1 MKLMKWITGW
11 RVSILVFQ
19 SIFIGLLLSSPWYII
34 AKVMGTSHIHKMTR
48 GWIAVGIRCF
58 SPILILRRKWHRTDM
73 IWIYTWIFQ
82 VCKMHVPFPPEN
94 ICSTKKANILQIW
107 MIQVCYYMYVWLVYI
122 IIYMP
127 SFPYWLTNHSSRIR
141 NKPNESNDRRWWGH
155 SNRTM
160 KSTWGWHEITKQEG
174 SIVIMII
181 VYN

>member
-1 MKLMKWITGW
+1 MK
-11 RVSILVFQ
+11 VSEVFFQ
-19 SIFIGLLLSSPWYII
+19 SIFIWVASFIPLIYLIWTRNYISPRWW
-34 AKVMGTSHIHKMTR
+34 APAT
-48 GWIAVGIRCF
+48 GWMAVGIRCF
-58 SPILILRRKWHRTDM
+58 SPICWQVEMTQDRHDM
-73 IWIYTWIFQ
+73 NIPGSSNIVYIKCMCLFHQKTYTVQ
-82 VCKMHVPFPPEN
+82 
-94 ICSTKKANILQIW
+94 KANILHIW

-141 NKPNESNDRRWWGH
+141 NRPNESNDRRWWGH